1 MAEDLLDHWVG
12 LITSIFPSNAWIVS
26 RYSGNDHIIQIDW
39 KLTNDLQQ
47 KNRRSKKIQITIKE
61 EAIDD
66 YLDKD
71 ERARD
76 IYNTFLKRFIC
87 ERYDRF
93 DPDQDDLLIK
103 AISVSA
109 EKWLV
114 SRDFLNML
122 PSRTETQDV

>member
-12 LITSIFPSNAWIVS
+12 LITPIFPSNAWIVS

-39 KLTNDLQQ
+39 KLANDLQQ

-61 EAIDD
+61 DAIDN

-93 DPDQDDLLIK
+93 DPDHDDPTVK
-103 AISVSA
+103 AISVPA

-122 PSRTETQDV
+122 PSRNETQDV

>member
-71 ERARD
+71 ERARVQTPTEATEQRE
-76 IYNTFLKRFIC
+76 NHLKKKKKKGMQKCQNGFIGVVQQ
-87 ERYDRF
+87 
-93 DPDQDDLLIK
+93 DPDHRIGTVK
-103 AISVSA
+103 
-109 EKWLV
+109 
-114 SRDFLNML
+114 
-122 PSRTETQDV
+122 